1 MDPMLVLAPLLDFYT
16 SLLQLSCS
24 RILFKYSSNQT
35 KEFLAKHSITLKD
48 VSQYYNNLQPGQMGD
63 SILFLMLGI
72 FLLIQMLAVADL
84 LIIAVDIVSWFIEE
98 ANEYRHRDYL
108 ARQRQE
114 ALERNQVLP
123 GDLVIPFA
131 LMGFSLLFVFSAKI

>member
-1 MDPMLVLAPLLDFYT
+1 
-16 SLLQLSCS
+16 
-24 RILFKYSSNQT
+24 
-35 KEFLAKHSITLKD
+35 
-48 VSQYYNNLQPGQMGD
+48 MGD
-63 SILFLMLGI
+63 SILFPMLGI